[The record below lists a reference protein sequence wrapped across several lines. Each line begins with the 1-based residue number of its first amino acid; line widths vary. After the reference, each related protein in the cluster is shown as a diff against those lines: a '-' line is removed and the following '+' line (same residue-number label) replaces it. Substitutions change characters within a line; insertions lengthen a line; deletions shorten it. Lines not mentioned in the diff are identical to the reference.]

1 MKDPESGTE
10 LAEVDSSKNSVVSKL
25 KAELVNKDAQ
35 LVNKEAELTN
45 NRAELVNNRAELDGL
60 RLRLKSQE
68 SPQE

>member
-25 KAELVNKDAQ
+25 KAELVNK
-35 LVNKEAELTN
+35 E
-45 NRAELVNNRAELDGL
+45 AELDGL